1 VAGFARPKAVLTD
14 IEGTT
19 SSISFVKDVLFPY
32 ARERLPAFVAA
43 HGHEPAV
50 RALLDDAAREGG
62 IAGAD
67 DAAIVALLQRWIDE
81 DRKATPLKALQ
92 GMVWFDG
99 YDGRHF
105 VAHMYPDATAALRR
119 WHAAGIPIH
128 VYSSGSVPAQKLY
141 FGHTQDGDLLPLLSG
156 FHDTTSGPKREAA
169 SYRRILDAIGA
180 PGREVLFLSDIDAEL
195 DAAAEAGLAT
205 AWVRRDGTPAPH
217 ARHRAISSFDEL
229 GF

>member
-1 VAGFARPKAVLTD
+1 MTVFVRPKVVLTD

-32 ARERLPAFVAA
+32 ARERLPAFIAA
-43 HGHEPAV
+43 HGARPEV

-105 VAHMYPDATAALRR
+105 VAHMHPDATAALRR

-128 VYSSGSVPAQKLY
+128 VYSSGSVPAQELY
-141 FGHTQDGDLLPLLSG
+141 FGHTQDGDLRPLLSG
-156 FHDTTSGPKREAA
+156 FFDTTSGPKREAG
-169 SYRRILDAIGA
+169 SYRRILAAIGA
-180 PGREVLFLSDIDAEL
+180 PADAVLFLSDIDAEL
-195 DAAAEAGLAT
+195 DAAAQAGLAT

-217 ARHRAISSFDEL
+217 ARHRAIGSFDEL

>member
-1 VAGFARPKAVLTD
+1 MPAFQRPEVVLTD

-43 HGHEPAV
+43 HGARPEV
-50 RALLDDAAREGG
+50 RALLLDAAREGG
-62 IAGAD
+62 IEGAD
-67 DAAIVALLQRWIDE
+67 DAAIVGLLQRWIDE

-119 WHAAGIPIH
+119 WHAGGLPVH

-156 FHDTTSGPKREAA
+156 FFDTTTGPKREAA

-180 PGREVLFLSDIDAEL
+180 KAADTLFLSDIDAEL

-217 ARHRAISSFDEL
+217 ARHRAVPSFDDL

>member
-1 VAGFARPKAVLTD
+1 MPAFQRPQVVLTD

-43 HGHEPAV
+43 RGHEPAV

-62 IAGAD
+62 IEGAD

-119 WHAAGIPIH
+119 WHAAGLPIH

-156 FHDTTSGPKREAA
+156 FFDTTTGPKREAA
-169 SYRRILDAIGA
+169 SYRRILDAVGA
-180 PGREVLFLSDIDAEL
+180 PGHSVLFLSDIDAEL

-217 ARHRAISSFDEL
+217 QRHRAIMSFDEL

>member
-1 VAGFARPKAVLTD
+1 MAAFARPRVVLTD

-43 HGHEPAV
+43 HGTRPDV

-62 IAGAD
+62 IAGTD
-67 DAAIVALLQRWIDE
+67 DAAVVRLLQRWIDE

-92 GMVWFDG
+92 GMVWYDG

-119 WHAAGIPIH
+119 WHAAGIPVH

-141 FGHTQDGDLLPLLSG
+141 FGHTQDGDLLPLLQG
-156 FHDTTSGPKREAA
+156 WFDTTSGPKREAA
-169 SYRRILDAIGA
+169 SYRRIVDAIGVPPA
-180 PGREVLFLSDIDAEL
+180 DVLFLSDIDAEL
-195 DAAAEAGLAT
+195 DAAREAGLRT

-217 ARHRAISSFDEL
+217 ARHPAITSFDAL